1 MNLRGVLFLG
11 CTAFIALTS
20 LGQKNNETN
29 AALERKAAVN
39 AYMSGDM
46 EGAKKSYL
54 AAKEYIDLALN
65 HADTKES
72 QKTLWLAG
80 DIYANLSMVL
90 AATGDI
96 EALTGMGVDPFQF
109 AHDCFKKGYGLGKKN
124 QSDIENS
131 VSFLRNI
138 LDQSGGQAYNAGMY
152 EIAAIAFDQQA
163 KIASSINIL
172 DTTAVYNSA
181 ISYNQAKKFEK
192 AAGLF
197 AQLVDL
203 NKNVVDN
210 AVSASQAYR
219 EIEKYDEAIAI
230 INKVQKTHPSD
241 KGLLTELVNT
251 NLAKGDNAAA
261 EAALNDAI
269 KQDPENK
276 VLHYVIGTIYMDL
289 EKNEAAE
296 KAFLTALSID
306 PKYSD
311 VQYQLGAHLYN
322 WANAIKLEAA
332 NLDKG
337 DPNEEAL
344 LALSSEKMS
353 GAIKYLEQYL
363 ETSPNEKAILDILY
377 KAYYKSG
384 DSEKAMEYKKRLD
397 SL

>member
-1 MNLRGVLFLG
+1 MNLQGVLVLG
-11 CTAFIALTS
+11 CTLFVTVASF
-20 LGQKNNETN
+20 GQKNNETN
-29 AALERKAAVN
+29 AALERKAAIN

-54 AAKEYIDLALN
+54 AAKEYVDLALA

-80 DIYANLSMVL
+80 DVYANLALVM
-90 AATGDI
+90 AQTGDM
-96 EALTGMGVDPFQF
+96 EGLTNMGVDPFEF

-124 QSDIENS
+124 KSDIENS

-138 LDQSGGQAYNAGMY
+138 LDQTGGQAYNAGMY
-152 EIAAIAFDQQA
+152 EMAAMVFDQQA
-163 KIASSINIL
+163 KISSSIDIL
-172 DTTAVYNSA
+172 DTTAMYNSA

-192 AAGLF
+192 AAELF
-197 AQLVDL
+197 SQLVDL
-203 NKNVVDN
+203 DKNVIDN

-219 EIEKYDEAIAI
+219 EIEKYDEALAI
-230 INKVQKTHPSD
+230 VNKAQDKFPSE
-241 KGLLTELVNT
+241 KALLTELVNT

-261 EAALNDAI
+261 MAALTDAI
-269 KQDPENK
+269 KQDPDNK
-276 VLHYVIGTIYMDL
+276 VLYYVIGTIYMDL
-289 EKNEAAE
+289 EKNEDAE
-296 KAFLTALSID
+296 KSFLKALEID

-322 WANAIKLEAA
+322 WANTIKLEAA

-337 DPNEEAL
+337 DPNEEPL
-344 LALSSEKMS
+344 LALSAEKMT